1 MKHIRKKRREKRKK
15 MKNKAYEEHLWEQY
29 FKYLDDEDDTMA
41 KCGYCISWEVKE
53 ICNWNGKCINKKSKR
68 YKQKITSGHC
78 EACNKYEERP
88 SRP

>member
-1 MKHIRKKRREKRKK
+1 
-15 MKNKAYEEHLWEQY
+15 
-29 FKYLDDEDDTMA
+29 MA
-41 KCGYCISWEVKE
+41 KCGDCILWEVKE